1 MRNLITLQHM
11 AGFLHCYVSWLCSS
25 PHTWWGGGKR
35 LPSAHGMW
43 GPMGTGC
50 LSPSARTWVILV
62 CLHLAAPGYGI
73 PSCWAGRF
81 PIKVCHSGGSFGF
94 VLWLWSVLGW
104 QESASWHSSVL
115 GSPCRPLE
123 SLCCML
129 LVCFDPNSP
138 VWSVCLGIGASWRMH
153 KWKDIGLYS
162 HRHTSSVTLRSYPHV
177 LCLCQVSIIV

>member
-1 MRNLITLQHM
+1 M

-25 PHTWWGGGKR
+25 PHTWWGGARGFPLPMACGALWGQVASVPQHVHGSFWSACIWR
-35 LPSAHGMW
+35 LLDMVSLPAGQE
-43 GPMGTGC
+43 G
-50 LSPSARTWVILV
+50 SPSRYVILEGA
-62 CLHLAAPGYGI
+62 L
-73 PSCWAGRF
+73 
-81 PIKVCHSGGSFGF
+81 GF